1 MYNRNPNDHARE
13 RQDVPETY
21 EQNRERLTESEAEL
35 RRTEDPVSG
44 ARPETEPVQP
54 EADEL
59 AVEERKPEA

>member
-21 EQNRERLTESEAEL
+21 EQNRERLSESDAEL

-59 AVEERKPEA
+59 AAEEREPEA